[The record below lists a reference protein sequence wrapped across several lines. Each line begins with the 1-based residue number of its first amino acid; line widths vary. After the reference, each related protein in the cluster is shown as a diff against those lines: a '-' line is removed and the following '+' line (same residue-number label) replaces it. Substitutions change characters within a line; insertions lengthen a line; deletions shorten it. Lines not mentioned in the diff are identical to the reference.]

1 MQKVGRR
8 DLAGS
13 TRYAACAQRSLT
25 SFALKRSGLSVLIS
39 LSVLAGCAGRLE
51 NVLQPVAT
59 AGPGTSTVDMMVA
72 TTRQP
77 TDKAGELYSGE
88 RGTAISLNDIVVSI
102 PPDRNRKIGEVQWPS
117 HVPANPEKEFAVL
130 KVGKVASERNI
141 FEWFG
146 KNRNA
151 KRQVVIFVHGF
162 NNTYADAVFRFAQI
176 MRDSGTDA
184 APILFTW
191 PSRGNVF
198 DYLYDKES
206 TNFSRRAL
214 EDMILQ
220 AAKSPDVGEVT
231 ILAHSMGSWLT
242 AEALRGVAMRNKTI
256 PSKVKNV
263 ILASPDIDIDV
274 FRRQMIEMG
283 VHRPHF
289 TIFPSTQDQA
299 LQVSRWLS
307 GGVNR
312 VGGFDST
319 PYAADLAKLGIT
331 VVDTSSVKP
340 DDALGHNTFADN
352 RDMVQLLGRR
362 LAGQS
367 LDAGQV
373 SLADRV
379 GIAAVRTADLAGSAA
394 KVAVAAPMSII
405 SDDARQV
412 LKQQL
417 SSGSSPI
424 VDGRISY

>member
-1 MQKVGRR
+1 MFDVQRVTFVPRR
-8 DLAGS
+8 S
-13 TRYAACAQRSLT
+13 C
-25 SFALKRSGLSVLIS
+25 LSVLMA
-39 LSVLAGCAGRLE
+39 LSMLAGCAGRLE

-77 TDKAGELYSGE
+77 TDKPGELYSGE
-88 RGTAISLNDIVVSI
+88 RGTAISLNDIVVSL

-130 KVGKVASERNI
+130 KVGRVASERNI
-141 FEWFG
+141 FEWFA

-162 NNTYADAVFRFAQI
+162 NNTYSDAVFRFAQI
-176 MRDSGTDA
+176 IHDSGTDA

-220 AAKSPDVGEVT
+220 SAKSPDVGEVT

-274 FRRQMIEMG
+274 FRRQLIEMG
-283 VHRPHF
+283 PQRPHF
-289 TIFPSTQDQA
+289 TIFSSTKDKA

-367 LDAGQV
+367 LDTGQT

-379 GIAAVRTADLAGSAA
+379 GMAAVRTADLAGSAA

-417 SSGSSPI
+417 SPGSPPI
-424 VDGRISY
+424 VNGRISY

>member
-1 MQKVGRR
+1 MSDVQRVTFVPRR
-8 DLAGS
+8 S
-13 TRYAACAQRSLT
+13 C
-25 SFALKRSGLSVLIS
+25 LSVLMA
-39 LSVLAGCAGRLE
+39 LSMLAGCAGRLE

-77 TDKAGELYSGE
+77 TDKPGELYSGE

-102 PPDRNRKIGEVQWPS
+102 PPDKNRKIGEVQWPS
-117 HVPANPEKEFAVL
+117 HVPAKPEKEFAVL
-130 KVGKVASERNI
+130 KIGKVASERNI

-162 NNTYADAVFRFAQI
+162 NNTYSDAVFRFAQI
-176 MRDSGTDA
+176 IHDSGTDA

-214 EDMILQ
+214 EDLILQ
-220 AAKSPDVGEVT
+220 SAKSPDVGEVT

-256 PSKVKNV
+256 PAKVKNV

-283 VHRPHF
+283 PQRPHF
-289 TIFPSTQDQA
+289 TIFSSTRDKA

-312 VGGFDST
+312 VGGFDAS
-319 PYAADLAKLGIT
+319 PYAADMAKLGIT

-367 LDAGQV
+367 LDTGQV

-379 GIAAVRTADLAGSAA
+379 GMAAVRTADLAGSAA
-394 KVAVAAPMSII
+394 KVVVAAPMSIV

>member
-1 MQKVGRR
+1 MSRVGKTP
-8 DLAGS
+8 LVGS
-13 TRYAACAQRSLT
+13 GHLIVSLPRSLRP
-25 SFALKRSGLSVLIS
+25 FARKRSCLSVLMA

-51 NVLQPVAT
+51 NVLQPVAA

-72 TTRQP
+72 TTRHP
-77 TDKAGELYSGE
+77 TDKPGEIYSGE
-88 RGTAISLNDIVVSI
+88 RGTAISLNEIVVSI
-102 PPDRNRKIGEVQWPS
+102 PPDRNRKVGEVQWPS
-117 HVPANPEKEFAVL
+117 QVPANPEKEFAVL
-130 KVGKVASERNI
+130 KVGSVASKRNVL
-141 FEWFG
+141 EWFS
-146 KNRNA
+146 KSRNA

-162 NNTYADAVFRFAQI
+162 NNTYSDAVFRFAQI
-176 MRDSGTDA
+176 MHDSGTDA
-184 APILFTW
+184 APILFAW

-214 EDMILQ
+214 EDLILQ
-220 AAKSPDVGEVT
+220 SAKSPDVGEVT

-256 PSKVKNV
+256 PAKVKNV

-283 VHRPHF
+283 PQHPHF
-289 TIFPSTQDQA
+289 TIFASTKDKA

-307 GGVNR
+307 GGVTR
-312 VGGFDST
+312 VGGFDSA

-331 VVDTSSVKP
+331 VIDTSSVKP

-367 LDAGQV
+367 LDTGQV

-379 GIAAVRTADLAGSAA
+379 SMAAVRTADLAGSAA
-394 KVAVAAPMSII
+394 KVAVAAPMSIV
-405 SDDARQV
+405 SDNARQV
-412 LKQQL
+412 LKRQL
-417 SSGSSPI
+417 SSNLTSI
-424 VDGRISY
+424 VDGRVSY